1 MSNVNEMKASV
12 CVYTYSIA
20 FKKSAVWA
28 TRNENQ
34 TFAKLVR
41 HLFGFMTNIQGES
54 VSNKL
59 KLGFETS
66 INENEIL
73 VSEHPRHT

>member
-1 MSNVNEMKASV
+1 MCILGFLAANAKNK
-12 CVYTYSIA
+12 
-20 FKKSAVWA
+20 
-28 TRNENQ
+28 NQ

-41 HLFGFMTNIQGES
+41 HLFGFMMNTHGES

-73 VSEHPRHT
+73 VSEHAHTHTHIPQWQLFIQFRK